1 MRRLLIANRGEIAR
15 RIQRTAR
22 VAGLHTVAVFV
33 ESDRDTPFVHEAD
46 QAVAIPSYLNADAIL
61 AAAQRTQADAIHPG
75 YGFLSENAAFA
86 QACAEAG
93 LTFVGPKPEAIAAMG
108 SKLQALRVAQQAGI
122 PTLATAGDEVPLL
135 VKASAGGGG
144 RGMRLV
150 RSQAELAEAQASA
163 LREAKAAFGDD
174 TIYLERYLEGARHI
188 EVQIAADHHG
198 HVIHLFERECSI
210 QRRHQKLIEEA
221 PAACLSDPIKQRL
234 YAAAEQLAR
243 AIDYTNLGTVE
254 FLVKGDEIAFLEMNT
269 RLQVEHPVT
278 EAITGLDLVQLQL
291 ELAQGG
297 QLPATIQQRGNA
309 IEARLYSED
318 PARDFL
324 PSIGRVHRFEH
335 DDSIRWDSGVESGSI
350 ISPDFDGLLAKAIA
364 HGTTRD
370 EAIQKLTRS
379 LRALRVH
386 GVQTNRDAL
395 VAVLESQAF
404 QRAEVSTDFLEHHPA
419 LLAPCVPDDIARAH
433 AEAARL
439 VLRQRRRACQR
450 VLRFVP
456 PGWRNVPTHAELPEP
471 SVGSISGELVDLELE
486 GVQRRYHV
494 AVYGDDVYV
503 NTTEHQTHQALPRR
517 FPEAAT
523 HTSAA
528 GTAAPL
534 PGTVSAVLVQP
545 GDRVQPGQTLLVLDA
560 MKIEH
565 QITAD
570 AEATVREVRVQ
581 TGQKVGA
588 HEVLVVLEP

>member
-1 MRRLLIANRGEIAR
+1 MRRLLLANRGEIAR

-22 VAGLHTVAVFV
+22 AMGLHTVAVFV
-33 ESDRDTPFVHEAD
+33 ESDRDMPFVHEAD
-46 QAVAIPSYLNADAIL
+46 QAVRVESYLGIESIL
-61 AAAQRTQADAIHPG
+61 AAARRTRADAIHPG

-86 QACAEAG
+86 RACGEAG
-93 LTFVGPKPEAIAAMG
+93 FTFVGPTPEAIEAMG
-108 SKLQALRVAQQAGI
+108 SKPRALRVAEEAGI
-122 PTLATAGDEVPLL
+122 PTLATRGDEFPLL

-150 RSQAELAEAQASA
+150 RVREELDAAIDSA
-163 LREAKAAFGDD
+163 KREAKAAFGDD
-174 TIYLERYLEGARHI
+174 TVYLERYLEGARHL
-188 EVQIAADHHG
+188 EVQLAADHHG

-221 PAACLSDPIKQRL
+221 PATCLSDAVKQRL
-234 YAAAEQLAR
+234 YEAALQFAH

-278 EAITGLDLVQLQL
+278 EAITGLDLVRLQL
-291 ELAQGG
+291 ELAEGD
-297 QLPATIQQRGNA
+297 QLPSTLQQRGYA

-324 PSIGRVHRFEH
+324 PSIGTLHRFEH
-335 DDSIRWDSGVESGSI
+335 DDSIRWDSGVESGSL
-350 ISPDFDGLLAKAIA
+350 ISPDFDGLLAKAVA
-364 HGTTRD
+364 HAATRD
-370 EAIQKLTRS
+370 EALRKLSRS
-379 LRALRVH
+379 LRAMQIH

-395 VAVLESQAF
+395 VAVLECSAF
-404 QRAEVSTDFLEHHPA
+404 QQVDISTEFLEQHPE
-419 LLAPCVPDDIARAH
+419 LLSSCIPEDVARAH
-433 AEAARL
+433 AEAASL
-439 VLRQRRRACQR
+439 VLRHQRQHARR

-456 PGWRNVPTHAELPEP
+456 PGWRNVPTHPPEP
-471 SVGSISGELVDLELE
+471 TAEVASISEEHVDVELD

-494 AVYGDDVYV
+494 AVYGEDVYV
-503 NTTEHQTHQALPRR
+503 NTTEHQTRMQLQPR
-517 FPEAAT
+517 FVEASD
-523 HTSAA
+523 TSTS
-528 GTAAPL
+528 GGPVAPL

-545 GDRVQPGQTLLVLDA
+545 GERVQPGQTLVVLAA

-581 TGQKVGA
+581 PGQKVGA